1 VEQVHLTPGASGSE
15 VTAQFVVQP
24 QAEGFPEVAEGF
36 CDYCSGDRCLH
47 RHGSLGELSD
57 AVSRSKAR
65 WSTYLSGGF
74 KGTIYTV
81 HLQGLEERTKY
92 SYRCGVT
99 AVKPSL
105 VALPPMVSEI
115 FNFRTAP
122 ASRPGAEDVVK
133 AVTWGDMGAPGQGTK
148 RMGMDSQKTIDALE
162 ADVLARGYEL
172 AINVGDSSYAD
183 DYPSHNSWVED
194 KWYNAMQGVMANAP
208 TAVVVGNHEAQ
219 YKFTPHLH
227 RTHMPVSGAG
237 ALSRFYSS
245 LDWGPLHIV
254 SFSSEHPY
262 DEGSEQ
268 HKFVVNDLRSVDRD
282 KTPFVIVVAHRPMY
296 CSSMIFSLPGAFFH
310 RCITEAPR
318 LRKPFEDVLLETG
331 VDLFLSGHNHQFERS
346 HPMYKGKAVTR
357 GEKLGNNTV
366 YRNPGAPV
374 FIVNG
379 AAGNREGNDPSWLPE
394 WLVKWR
400 AAHSTHFHM
409 GYGRI
414 QATRSQLD
422 WEYVDATSGKVT
434 DSFTLFRHGEH

>member
-1 VEQVHLTPGASGSE
+1 MHLTPGVSGSE
-15 VTAQFVVQP
+15 VTAQFVVQHQP
-24 QAEGFPEVAEGF
+24 GGEGVGVAEGF
-36 CDYCSGDRCLH
+36 CDFCSGDRCLH
-47 RHGSLGELSD
+47 SPDESLDERSN
-57 AVSRSKAR
+57 AVSRSNAR

-74 KGTIYTV
+74 QGTIYTV
-81 HLQGLEERTKY
+81 HLRDLEERTHY

-99 AVKPSL
+99 SKDSVRHVL
-105 VALPPMVSEI
+105 SEI

-122 ASRPGAEDVVK
+122 PSRPGTEDVVK

-148 RMGMDSQKTIDALE
+148 WMGMDSQKTIDALE
-162 ADVLARGYEL
+162 ADVLARGFEL

-219 YKFTPHLH
+219 YEFAPHLH
-227 RTHMPVSGAG
+227 RTSMPVSGTGG
-237 ALSRFYSS
+237 ALKRFYSS

-254 SFSSEHPY
+254 GFSSEHPY

-268 HKFVVNDLRSVDRD
+268 HEFVVNDLRSVDRN

-296 CSSMIFSLPGAFFH
+296 CSSVIFSLPGPFFH

-318 LRKPFEDVLLETG
+318 LRKPFEDVLKETG

-346 HPMYKGKAVTR
+346 HPMYKGEAVTR
-357 GEKLGNNTV
+357 GEKQGNKTV
-366 YRNPGAPV
+366 YRNPGAPIY
-374 FIVNG
+374 IVNG

-394 WLVKWR
+394 WFVKWR
-400 AAHSTHFHM
+400 AAHSTYFHM

-434 DSFTLFRHGEH
+434 DSFTLHRQGEH